1 MRVLIVGASGF
12 IGSHLLK
19 GLKGKHSLFA
29 VSRKKVEGAPSF
41 SFSDLTYAFK
51 SVKPEVVV
59 NCVGILR
66 EEGGNTFKKAHV
78 EVVRELVKLS
88 KGSSV
93 KKFVQIS
100 ALGVE
105 KRKSQYQKTK
115 WEGEKLVKS
124 SRIPYLILRP
134 SIVLGKG
141 QKLYEDLKKLSK
153 FLPILVAPK
162 MKVQP
167 VKVEEVVKAVE
178 KGIKCQLQGVVPL
191 CGEEVITMKE
201 LFKRVLTELKVNR
214 PVIEVPKPLLFPV
227 ALLGLFGFSLD
238 QYKMVEDN
246 TCREEKVGGAL

>member
-12 IGSHLLK
+12 IGSNVLK
-19 GLKGKHSLFA
+19 ELKGKYSLFA
-29 VSRKKVEGAPSF
+29 VSRREVKGAPFFTF
-41 SFSDLTYAFK
+41 SNLPLAFK
-51 SVKPEVVV
+51 RVKPEVVV

-66 EEGGNTFKKAHV
+66 EERGNTFKKAHV
-78 EVVRELVKLS
+78 EVVRELLELS
-88 KGSSV
+88 KENSV

-105 KRKSQYQKTK
+105 RRKSQYQKTK

-124 SRIPYLILRP
+124 SGIPYLILRP

-141 QKLYEDLKKLSK
+141 QKLYEDLKKISK

-162 MKVQP
+162 MKIQP

-201 LFKRVLTELKVNR
+201 LFKRVLAELNLNKLV
-214 PVIEVPKPLLFPV
+214 VEVPKPLLFPV
-227 ALLGLFGFSLD
+227 ALLGLFGFNLD

-246 TCREEKVGGAL
+246 ICREEKVGGAL